1 MRAKRATIITSAIFE
16 LWKLFSS
23 GNAELSFED
32 LPIHLKF
39 SFLQEIFQKFVM
51 VVIFLDSMLVI
62 NESNSSLLEI
72 DGMMEKV
79 RKESLVKIISTLGLL
94 G

>member
-39 SFLQEIFQKFVM
+39 SFLQEIFPKFVM

>member
-39 SFLQEIFQKFVM
+39 
-51 VVIFLDSMLVI
+51 
-62 NESNSSLLEI
+62 LLPAGDI
-72 DGMMEKV
+72 SKIRDGGHFSRFNV
-79 RKESLVKIISTLGLL
+79 SDQWV
-94 G
+94 